1 MALFSLNDRVVAIT
15 GAGSGIGKAI
25 ASIFAKQ
32 GAVINVLD
40 LKEPAE
46 PEGKF
51 YQVNVSV
58 QSEVDNIV
66 ADIIKTHGRIDILVN
81 SAGIAQ
87 IANLEN
93 TSDSDIDKIYQVNIK
108 GTYNTMHAVVPFM
121 KKQKKGVI
129 LNLASVA
136 GNIAVADRFAYS
148 MSKGAVIAMTY
159 SVAKDYVK
167 DGIRCNCI
175 SPGRVHTPFV
185 DNFIKANYPG
195 KEAEMFERLS
205 KTQPIGRMA
214 TPDEIAY
221 FALYLCSDEASF
233 VTGTDY
239 PIDGGSIKLNM

>member
-81 SAGIAQ
+81 SSGIAQ

-129 LNLASVA
+129 
-136 GNIAVADRFAYS
+136 
-148 MSKGAVIAMTY
+148 
-159 SVAKDYVK
+159 
-167 DGIRCNCI
+167 
-175 SPGRVHTPFV
+175 
-185 DNFIKANYPG
+185 
-195 KEAEMFERLS
+195 
-205 KTQPIGRMA
+205 
-214 TPDEIAY
+214 
-221 FALYLCSDEASF
+221 
-233 VTGTDY
+233 
-239 PIDGGSIKLNM
+239 

>member
-1 MALFSLNDRVVAIT
+1 MAIFSLKDKVVAIT

-32 GAVINVLD
+32 GAVVNVLD
-40 LKEPAE
+40 LKEPADVD
-46 PEGKF
+46 GKF
-51 YQVNVSV
+51 YQLNVSV
-58 QSEVDNIV
+58 QPEVDKVIAEIV
-66 ADIIKTHGRIDILVN
+66 RVHGRIDILVN

-136 GNIAVADRFAYS
+136 GTLGISDRFAYS
-148 MSKGAVIAMTY
+148 MSKGAVISMTL
-159 SVAKDYVK
+159 SVAKDFVK
-167 DGIRCNCI
+167 DGIRCNSI

-185 DNFIKANYPG
+185 DNFIKTNYPG
-195 KEAEMFERLS
+195 KEAEMFEKLS

-214 TPDEIAY
+214 TPDEIAW